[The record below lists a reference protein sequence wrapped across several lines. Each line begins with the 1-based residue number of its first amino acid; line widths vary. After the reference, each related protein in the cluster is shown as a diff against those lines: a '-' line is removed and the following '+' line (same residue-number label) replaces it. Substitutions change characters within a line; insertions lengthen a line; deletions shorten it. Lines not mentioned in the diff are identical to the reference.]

1 MSPGSLAVVVVV
13 ACVCN
18 FFTLSLTKKSGQGMK
33 RRWQMRLGIATSRIL
48 AAVSMCAA
56 GIASS
61 VTAAAVST

>member
-1 MSPGSLAVVVVV
+1 
-13 ACVCN
+13 
-18 FFTLSLTKKSGQGMK
+18 
-33 RRWQMRLGIATSRIL
+33 MRLGIATSRIL